1 MDDSEQFLFQ
11 VGKKLKSYRELNGQ
25 KQSDISFHTG
35 LETSEISKYEKGKIN
50 MTLKT
55 LYKFA
60 KVLNVNPKELLD
72 IPTSSNH

>member
-1 MDDSEQFLFQ
+1 MDDSKQFLFQ
-11 VGKKLKSYRELNGQ
+11 VGKNLKSYREFNGP

-35 LETSEISKYEKGKIN
+35 LETSEISKYEKGEIN

-60 KVLNVNPKELLD
+60 KVLNVNKELLD
-72 IPTSSNH
+72 FDRI